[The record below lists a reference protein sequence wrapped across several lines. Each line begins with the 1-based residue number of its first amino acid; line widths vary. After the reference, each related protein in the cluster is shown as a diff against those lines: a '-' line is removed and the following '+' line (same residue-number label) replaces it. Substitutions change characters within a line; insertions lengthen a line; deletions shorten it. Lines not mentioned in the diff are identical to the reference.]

1 MSTLHQIEVSL
12 AERSYNINI
21 GAGLLPRAAEF
32 LPFASK
38 GRTFFVLT
46 DENVTAHA
54 DIIVAALKKS
64 GAESV
69 HMMSIPAGEASK
81 SVAML
86 DRVLSWM
93 LDHGVTR
100 QSALFAVGGGV
111 VGDLG
116 GLAASLV
123 MRGIPFV
130 QVPTTLL
137 AQVDS
142 SVGGKTAVNMKQG
155 KNLVGAFYQP
165 AAVICDLDT
174 LATLPKRELISGY
187 AEIVKYGLIDDPAFF
202 EWLED
207 NGAAVC
213 AREPDALSHAV
224 AISCRKKA
232 DIVQEDERE
241 AGRRA
246 LLNLGHT
253 FGHALEA
260 AAGYDGRLLH
270 GEAVSIGMIMAL
282 KLSRLMELCSD
293 DDVRRGVAVLSAAGL
308 PVSAAAIHPALAGD
322 AKAIAAWMESD
333 KKIMDGRKT
342 FILLRGIGKAFINN
356 DVTDAQ
362 AVDVIARSLK
372 GD

>member
-1 MSTLHQIEVSL
+1 MSTLHQVEVSL

-21 GAGLLPRAAEF
+21 GVGLLPRASEF
-32 LPFASK
+32 LPFVSK

-46 DENVTAHA
+46 DENVAPHA
-54 DIIVAALKKS
+54 DIVTAALKKS
-64 GAESV
+64 GAVV
-69 HMMSIPAGEASK
+69 HAMAIPAGETSK
-81 SVAML
+81 TMEML
-86 DRVLSWM
+86 SRVLSWV

-100 QSALFAVGGGV
+100 QSVLFAVGGGV

-165 AAVICDLDT
+165 VAVICDLDT

-187 AEIVKYGLIDDPAFF
+187 AEIVKYALIDDAAFF
-202 EWLED
+202 EWLEN

-213 AREPDALSHAV
+213 AREPAALAHAI
-224 AISCRKKA
+224 ATSCRKKA
-232 DIVQEDERE
+232 AIVQEDERE

-260 AAGYDGRLLH
+260 AAGYDGRFLH
-270 GEAVSIGMIMAL
+270 GEAVSIGMVMAL
-282 KLSRLMELCSD
+282 ELSRLMKLCSD
-293 DDVRRGVAVLSAAGL
+293 DDVRRGVVVLSAAGL
-308 PVSAAAIHPALAGD
+308 PV
-322 AKAIAAWMESD
+322 
-333 KKIMDGRKT
+333 
-342 FILLRGIGKAFINN
+342 
-356 DVTDAQ
+356 
-362 AVDVIARSLK
+362 
-372 GD
+372 

>member
-1 MSTLHQIEVSL
+1 MTILHQVEVSL
-12 AERSYNINI
+12 AARSYNISI
-21 GAGLLPRAAEF
+21 GAGLLPRAADF
-32 LPFASK
+32 FPGGVT
-38 GRTFFVLT
+38 GRAVFVLT
-46 DENVTAHA
+46 DENVIRPHA
-54 DIIVAALKKS
+54 DVVAAALKRA
-64 GAESV
+64 GATV
-69 HMMSIPAGEASK
+69 HIMAVPPGEASK
-81 SVAML
+81 SMDML
-86 DRVLSWM
+86 QRVLSWM
-93 LDHGVTR
+93 IDHGVTR

-123 MRGIPFV
+123 MRGIPYL
-130 QVPTTLL
+130 QMPTTLL

-174 LATLPKRELISGY
+174 LATLPRREFLSGY
-187 AEIVKYGLIDDPAFF
+187 AEIVKYALLGDPEFF
-202 EWLED
+202 DWLER

-213 AREPDALSHAV
+213 AREPAALAHAV
-224 AISCRKKA
+224 AVSCRAKA
-232 DIVQEDERE
+232 AIVAEDERE
-241 AGRRA
+241 TGNRA

-270 GEAVSIGMIMAL
+270 GEAVSIGMAMAL
-282 KLSRLMELCSD
+282 DLSREMKLCPAED
-293 DDVRRGVAVLSAAGL
+293 ARRGAALLTAAEL
-308 PVSAAAIHPALAGD
+308 PVSAATIRPSMGD
-322 AKAIAAWMESD
+322 ARSIAAWMDSD
-333 KKIMDGRKT
+333 KKIADGRKT
-342 FILLRGIGKAFINN
+342 FILLRGIGKAFTCN

-362 AVDVIARSLK
+362 AVDAIARSLK